1 MTRLA
6 VSSMFFH
13 EYPLADIFAL
23 AAGSGADT
31 LEFWVETP
39 HFWLNGL
46 TVADITAAL
55 QDYPGFAPVALHAPV
70 LDLNPC
76 SINPGVA
83 DLSLSYVRTTMEIAR
98 EVGADTVTV
107 HPGKRTAKREPSAY
121 DYRRFENLVDLLR
134 EWSVGGSIRICIEN
148 MAPAVNALL
157 TRPEEVRELLDREP
171 WLYLTLDTA
180 HALNGRADDLERFW
194 ETCRDRIANI
204 HLSSAREGVMHL
216 PVRGDPVPEQ
226 FLARLSGDRYGG
238 LVTLEIEDL
247 TFDAPMG
254 MEEKMTFLSQELEYI
269 REFLS

>member
-39 HFWLNGL
+39 YFWLNGL
-46 TVADITAAL
+46 SAADITAAL
-55 QDYPGFAPVALHAPV
+55 REYPQFAAIALHAPV

-98 EVGADTVTV
+98 EVGADRVTV

-121 DYRRFENLVDLLR
+121 DFRRFELLVDLLR
-134 EWSVGGSIRICIEN
+134 EWSHAGSIRICIEN
-148 MAPAVNALL
+148 MAPAVNTLL
-157 TRPEEVRELLDREP
+157 SRPEEVRELLDREP
-171 WLYLTLDTA
+171 WLHLTLDTA
-180 HALNGRADDLERFW
+180 HALYGRADDLWRFW
-194 ETCRDRIANI
+194 ETCRERIANI
-204 HLSSAREGVMHL
+204 HLSGTREGVMHL
-216 PVRGDPVPEQ
+216 PVRGDPCIGR
-226 FLARLSGDRYGG
+226 FLTGIADDGYGG

-247 TFDAPMG
+247 NFGQPLG
-254 MEEKMTFLSQELEYI
+254 MEEKMTLLSQELGYI